1 MKKAAVSLIIIA
13 VLLLSSCGRADSA
26 DMFIDAS
33 FAARFEDCIGINEA
47 LDDVRKI
54 ELTPSYDLN
63 GLRAVKET
71 DSDTGETLTKYYTG
85 KGELKYTK
93 REGYGD
99 SIDCYMKSRSGR
111 ELTVNY
117 SLDDN
122 SSVTIDCDDYYVR
135 FYGADESLPY
145 RAEETTVRVKRP
157 SDRILSET
165 LECRYENGK
174 CFDQEV
180 FWFDDS
186 GYHKYY
192 AYIDDSGE
200 KQTDEQLLFERLDS
214 APVTSGEMLCDG
226 DITVMP
232 QFIMGKHSLSY
243 TGTKENPVW
252 YLETDFV
259 LTFGCDALKEDFAR
273 KYSLAKSEPRGNE
286 SDAPTLRT
294 GERAVRIADECEGI
308 GYLMITYEINDNYY
322 LAVSLN
328 DKGEIDS
335 ITPGFYS
342 LY

>member
-13 VLLLSSCGRADSA
+13 ALLLSSCGRADSA

-33 FAARFEDCIGINEA
+33 FAARFDDCLGINEV

-54 ELTPSYDLN
+54 ELTPSYDLT
-63 GLRAVKET
+63 GLRSEKVTVE
-71 DSDTGETLTKYYTG
+71 DTGETITRYYTG
-85 KGELKYTK
+85 KGELKYTLH
-93 REGYGD
+93 EEFGS

-117 SLDDN
+117 TIDD
-122 SSVTIDCDDYYVR
+122 SSDVTIDCDDYYVS
-135 FYGADESLPY
+135 FFGADESLPY
-145 RAEETTVRVKRP
+145 RAEVTAVRVKRSP
-157 SDRILSET
+157 GPTLSES
-165 LECRYENGK
+165 LECRYENGS

-180 FWFDDS
+180 LWFDDS

-192 AYIDDSGE
+192 GYVSDSGE
-200 KQTDEQLLFERLDS
+200 KIENEELLFGHLDS
-214 APVTSGEMLCDG
+214 APATSGDMLCDE

-232 QFIMGKHSLSY
+232 QFIMGKHSLNY

-259 LTFGCDALKEDFAR
+259 LTFGSDDLRDDFAR
-273 KYSLAKSEPRGNE
+273 KYSLAESEPMGDE

-294 GERAVRIADECEGI
+294 GRRAVRIADGCEGLD
-308 GYLMITYEINDNYY
+308 YLMITYEINDNYY

>member
-1 MKKAAVSLIIIA
+1 MKKVAASLIIIA
-13 VLLLSSCGRADSA
+13 ALLLSSCGRADSA

-33 FAARFEDCIGINEA
+33 FAARFEDCVGINEA

-85 KGELKYTK
+85 KGELKYTM

-117 SLDDN
+117 SLDDS
-122 SSVTIDCDDYYVR
+122 SSVRIDCDDYYIS
-135 FYGADESLPY
+135 FSGADESLPY
-145 RAEETTVRVKRP
+145 RAEVTTVRVKRSP
-157 SDRILSET
+157 GPDLPET

-180 FWFDDS
+180 FWYDDS

-192 AYIDDSGE
+192 GYISDSGKKTE
-200 KQTDEQLLFERLDS
+200 DEEIVFEHLDS
-214 APVTSGEMLCDG
+214 APATSGEMLCDE

-232 QFIMGKHSLSY
+232 QFIMGKHSLRY
-243 TGTKENPVW
+243 TGTKDNPVW

-259 LTFGCDALKEDFAR
+259 LTFGSDELRDDFAR
-273 KYSLAKSEPRGNE
+273 KYSLAESEPMGNE

-294 GERAVRIADECEGI
+294 GNRTVRIADGCEGL